1 MLDIT
6 SFIREKIFRRPK
18 LGTTVAWEDISE
30 KQTSKLGYFLLFC
43 MFWAIM
49 SSAQWTLSIIE
60 GIPTVPMNSPY
71 CINNIINT
79 FDEKNNNDY
88 YSYSYYNDCTL
99 TSTNPLFDFTNEYN
113 KLKTPFDSINNYK
126 KELQSLQSQK
136 SNLDYK
142 QRNSQNDYNT
152 SLTEKIANENNGI
165 YDKNNIQNTITDTR
179 LELTNI
185 ETQISNT
192 TNSIKQLQIQFK
204 TDIDNLIIKVK
215 KVEDDYKTAYLLY
228 RMYVAILSFIF
239 AIIVFTVLYRIYV
252 KQKTKNSPNTIIFSV
267 ATFAY
272 WLILLQISALFIWD
286 IIPHR
291 LLVFIQKLFE
301 LFTPLVYLV
310 QFLWPLFIVAIFWF
324 LVYRIQKRL
333 YSPSNI
339 LKRFLSD
346 KRCPSCWNSVDFTK
360 PFCPICSHEIQNH
373 CPKCNE
379 LTIKWMPYCSSCGSK
394 I

>member
-1 MLDIT
+1 
-6 SFIREKIFRRPK
+6 
-18 LGTTVAWEDISE
+18 
-30 KQTSKLGYFLLFC
+30 
-43 MFWAIM
+43 M

-272 WLILLQISALFIWD
+272 
-286 IIPHR
+286 
-291 LLVFIQKLFE
+291 
-301 LFTPLVYLV
+301 
-310 QFLWPLFIVAIFWF
+310 
-324 LVYRIQKRL
+324 
-333 YSPSNI
+333 
-339 LKRFLSD
+339 
-346 KRCPSCWNSVDFTK
+346 
-360 PFCPICSHEIQNH
+360 
-373 CPKCNE
+373 
-379 LTIKWMPYCSSCGSK
+379 
-394 I
+394 